1 MSKYFKIIL
10 AIFLVAI
17 LGIGSY
23 FIYRGFSSKE
33 NSGEILGENVTEDK
47 ISRYQITIKEEEEF
61 YQLIGRGVTETKLA
75 EIKGSLDQLKERYE
89 EGYFVIV
96 KVSSLIPDS
105 FRQFYEDGSPANL
118 SLLVRELTALVDASQ
133 VLEKRGYGEGV
144 AFKKVFLIEDKEVFL
159 ELIDLSISSPELRN
173 YFENSTDFDKE
184 NFLKSANSLYD
195 ILEGINA
202 NLKGLRLIL
211 AFEDKV
217 KSGSRGEL
225 KYHLRRVYHLET
237 YLWFLREKSPSEWKK
252 IVGDKETVFLIQK
265 LWFESERE
273 VKKAFETDLFS
284 DYQSNQ
290 KLVFNPENRGIFNHL
305 EQEAG
310 LGEISDWTLDDQR
323 LKGRGIELDL
333 FEY

>member
-1 MSKYFKIIL
+1 MSKHFKIIL

-33 NSGEILGENVTEDK
+33 DSGEILGENVTEDK
-47 ISRYQITIKEEEEF
+47 ISRYQITIEEEEEF
-61 YQLIGRGVTETKLA
+61 YRLIGKGATEAKLE
-75 EIKGSLDQLKERYE
+75 EIRGSLNQLKERYR

-118 SLLVRELTALVDASQ
+118 SLLVRELTALVDTSQ

-202 NLKGLRLIL
+202 NLRIKL
-211 AFEDKV
+211 KV
-217 KSGSRGEL
+217 
-225 KYHLRRVYHLET
+225 
-237 YLWFLREKSPSEWKK
+237 
-252 IVGDKETVFLIQK
+252 
-265 LWFESERE
+265 
-273 VKKAFETDLFS
+273 A
-284 DYQSNQ
+284 
-290 KLVFNPENRGIFNHL
+290 
-305 EQEAG
+305 
-310 LGEISDWTLDDQR
+310 
-323 LKGRGIELDL
+323 
-333 FEY
+333 